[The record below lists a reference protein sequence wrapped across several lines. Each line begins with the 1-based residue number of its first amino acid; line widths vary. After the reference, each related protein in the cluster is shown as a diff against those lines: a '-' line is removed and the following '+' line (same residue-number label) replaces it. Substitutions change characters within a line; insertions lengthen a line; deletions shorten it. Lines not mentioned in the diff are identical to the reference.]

1 MGKDVG
7 AFLVALVYLAVLF
20 VLVRPGSQ
28 GPTLVGNVSSGLT
41 NLIKA
46 STGGGT
52 WSGG

>member
-1 MGKDVG
+1 MGKDFGV
-7 AFLVALVYLAVLF
+7 FLVGIIYLAVLF

-28 GPTLVGNVSSGLT
+28 GPGLVHAVSGGLT

-52 WSGG
+52 WARG